1 MGHRAQSARSQSN
14 RHMTDHLRHVLP
26 APLTAKV
33 PEVILV
39 AYLSITKSDIQPEL
53 AVTSG

>member
-1 MGHRAQSARSQSN
+1 
-14 RHMTDHLRHVLP
+14 MTDHLRHVFP